1 MEVTIYHNPRC
12 RKSREALALL
22 TEKALDITVVEYLK
36 DTLSLEALATLIE
49 EMNIQ
54 PIDLVRRNEAIW
66 KEQFKGKE
74 LDNKAIL
81 KAMVDNPKL
90 IERPIVKSEQGVVIG
105 RPLEKVLE
113 VI

>member
-1 MEVTIYHNPRC
+1 MEVSIYHNPRC

-22 TEKALDITVVEYLK
+22 TEKSCKITIVEYLK
-36 DTLSLEALATLIE
+36 DRLSIEVLSNLIDE
-49 EMNIQ
+49 LNIQ

-74 LDNKAIL
+74 LSDKEII
-81 KAMVDNPKL
+81 KAMVENPKL
-90 IERPIVKSEQGVVIG
+90 IERPIVKSKKGVVIG
-105 RPLEKVLE
+105 RPLEKVME